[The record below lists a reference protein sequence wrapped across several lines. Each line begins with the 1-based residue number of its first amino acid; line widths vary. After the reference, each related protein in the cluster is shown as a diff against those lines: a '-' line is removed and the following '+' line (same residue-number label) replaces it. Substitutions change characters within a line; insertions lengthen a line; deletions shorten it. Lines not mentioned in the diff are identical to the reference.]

1 MKTKLYFAALALP
14 LAFGACTND
23 DFETVSPNQ
32 GANGEL
38 VEVGPGFAISASK
51 AGGDAATRGMW
62 IEAMNGTKKTLN
74 YAWWPN
80 YVLNE
85 TGTGYDAVRDE
96 IGLCWVGQSVGTNV
110 YTNYRFQHAG
120 WLNEDETTAEIDP
133 CEPHEILNGYE
144 LKNDLSW
151 GGTPADRYKLKDG
164 NKLKDNALELLE
176 GQYKAEGNQY
186 LATIG
191 GQSRNLNSAFFRTP
205 SETLFKGDYIAYL
218 PFTPEMTE
226 AGAVLAHSPKDVT
239 VVLDETAANEAG
251 KNIRYAHLGSDMFM
265 YAYAPGLVG
274 GTQASN
280 FAFKH
285 LSGLIRVKAKADF
298 SHWNNAGDEGLSG
311 ITSITLVDAAGKF
324 VTEVGLDASKIVA
337 EGNSASTGTALYV
350 PGTEKYTNM
359 LTAHIDNNNS
369 KVVQNQTS
377 EISIYIP
384 ALPTTTGQV
393 SIVLYNHDLKL
404 SAVYE
409 LNASSIQVKPGQV
422 TTIDMGMIDI
432 EDFTEKVATTEKALY
447 QMAGTNGTE
456 KDGSIIRLMGDIELG
471 TLTSSDANEGDKNAS
486 TLNTG
491 WNLKKAVTLNGGEVI
506 VPTNFEWTI
515 GSDATINS
523 DIEIENQGCCDGKNG
538 KLKIGTNNNN
548 QKTTLNGTIDNYGDI
563 VFEQNSATVATKNVT
578 TITGKL
584 NNHETLVPET
594 GKTNYANITI
604 NPLTEVNLE
613 GATVVNDA
621 EFTIE
626 AEGENASDNDGLLTL
641 DKNASITNNYYLTN
655 AGNINNGGKI
665 NNEAEGWIIDRISS
679 QFGLNPVV
687 NNGGQYVCEVNGQT
701 RLDRALSAKMEKL
714 TTRVRII
721 GFSNEMRATEN
732 TDMAKNLYDAKDAN
746 FAKGAKYGD
755 ETYANAAFDIS
766 GINRPNVDFEI
777 DKRTYTNGEAIR
789 LYSKSGNSN
798 EGAGQDVKIGK
809 LIITKGSLDVPNFV
823 KWDGKKYV
831 DATFEV
837 KSIIVDGEKAYAS
850 QLQGKNITVNQNVE
864 VLQMKDEKQALTFG
878 GIKVGTSKTYELTN
892 VKVGG
897 NYIVGS
903 NEKKEVA
910 GTAFN
915 NNNTTDIKGSF
926 SLYENGSCDI
936 KVATATGIDNWGA
949 YVSASGLAID
959 LGKWLNGNKIVTGE
973 HPLWDAK

>member
-1 MKTKLYFAALALP
+1 MKTKLYLATLALP
-14 LAFGACTND
+14 FAFGACTND
-23 DFETVSPNQ
+23 DFETASQNQ
-32 GANGEL
+32 SANGEL
-38 VEVGPGFAISASK
+38 VEVGPGFAISANK
-51 AGGDAATRGMW
+51 TGGDATTKGMW
-62 IEAMNGTKKTLN
+62 IEAQNGTQGILN

-80 YVLNE
+80 YVYDEQNSQ
-85 TGTGYDAVRDE
+85 YDAVRDE

-144 LKNDLSW
+144 LKDKLNWD
-151 GGTPADRYKLKDG
+151 GTPADRYKLKDD
-164 NKLKDNALELLE
+164 NKLSSTALELLK

-186 LATIG
+186 LATID

-239 VVLDETAANEAG
+239 VVLDETANG
-251 KNIRYAHLGSDMFM
+251 NKQLKYAHLGSDMFM

-298 SHWNNAGDEGLSG
+298 SRWSNPGDEGLSG

-369 KVVQNQTS
+369 NVVQNQTS

-447 QMAGTNGTE
+447 QMAGSYGTE

-471 TLTSSDANEGDKNAS
+471 TLADADANQGDNNKVS
-486 TLNTG
+486 QG
-491 WNLKKAVTLNGGEVI
+491 WRLAKAVTLNGGKVI

-538 KLKIGTNNNN
+538 KLKIGTNNSD

-563 VFEQNSATVATKNVT
+563 VFEQYNATVATKNVT

-604 NPLTEVNLE
+604 NTLTQVDLE
-613 GATVVNDA
+613 GATVVNNAD
-621 EFTIE
+621 INIL
-626 AEGENASDNDGLLTL
+626 AEGNNASNNDGRLNL
-641 DKNASITNNYYLTN
+641 DKDAQITNHHNLSN
-655 AGNINNGGKI
+655 AGNINNNGGKLL
-665 NNEAEGWIIDRISS
+665 NEADGWIIDRISA
-679 QFGLNPVV
+679 QFGVTQPV

-701 RLDRALSAKMEKL
+701 RLNYALNKSL
-714 TTRVRII
+714 TTRVRFI
-721 GFSNEMRATEN
+721 SLEAQ
-732 TDMAKNLYDAKDAN
+732 ADAVKDADD
-746 FAKGAKYGD
+746 KYGD
-755 ETYANAAFDIS
+755 ESYTRAAFDIS
-766 GINRPNVDFEI
+766 GIQKPNVDFEVA
-777 DKRTYTNGEAIR
+777 KEGWESGEAIR
-789 LYSKSGNSN
+789 LYSKDGSAA
-798 EGAGQDVKIGK
+798 EGAGNDVVIGN
-809 LIITKGSLDVPNFV
+809 LIITSGALDVVNFT
-823 KWDGKKYV
+823 KYDTTKRSYV
-831 DATFEV
+831 DATLKV
-837 KSIIVDGEKAYAS
+837 KNIIVDGEKAYS
-850 QLQGKNITVNQNVE
+850 SNLMVKNIEVSENVE
-864 VLQMKDEKQALTFG
+864 VLNMYDDAQKLTIG
-878 GIKVGTSKTYELTN
+878 GIKDADAAKGSFELTN
-892 VKVGG
+892 MKVSG
-897 NYIVGS
+897 NFVVGS
-903 NEKKEVA
+903 TNKEEVA
-910 GTAFN
+910 AVAFN
-915 NNNTTDIKGSF
+915 NNNTTDIMGSF
-926 SLYENGSCDI
+926 SLYENAKCDI
-936 KVATATGIDNWGA
+936 KVATSTGIDNWA
-949 YVSASGLAID
+949 AEVWASSIAVD
-959 LGKWLNGNKIVTGE
+959 TEENWVNGTKVKVGE
-973 HPLWDAK
+973 HPLFQ

>member
-1 MKTKLYFAALALP
+1 MKNKFLLATLALP

-23 DFETVSPNQ
+23 DFETASQNQ
-32 GANGEL
+32 SANGEL
-38 VEVGPGFAISASK
+38 VEVGPGFAISANK
-51 AGGDAATRGMW
+51 TGGDATTKGMW
-62 IEAMNGTKKTLN
+62 IEAQNGTQKILN

-80 YVLNE
+80 YVYDEQNRQ
-85 TGTGYDAVRDE
+85 YDAVRDE

-144 LKNDLSW
+144 LKDDLSW
-151 GGTPADRYKLKDG
+151 DSDRYNLTDD
-164 NKLKDNALELLE
+164 NKLTNALDLLDA
-176 GQYKAEGNQY
+176 QNKYKAEGNQY
-186 LATIG
+186 LATID

-226 AGAVLAHSPKDVT
+226 AGAVLAHSPKNVT
-239 VVLDETAANEAG
+239 VVLDETASGN
-251 KNIRYAHLGSDMFM
+251 KQLKYAHLGSDMFM

-298 SHWNNAGDEGLSG
+298 TRWNSPGDEGLSG

-409 LNASSIQVKPGQV
+409 LDASSIQVKPGQV

-447 QMAGTNGTE
+447 QMIGIKGDANNG
-456 KDGSIIRLMGDIELG
+456 DIIRLMGDIELG
-471 TLTSSDANEGDKNAS
+471 TLKGVKKNDGDNSGAS
-486 TLNTG
+486 LDKS
-491 WNLKKAVTLNGGEVI
+491 WIVDKAVTLNGGKVV
-506 VPTNFEWTI
+506 VPADFTWYVDN
-515 GSDATINS
+515 SATINS
-523 DIEIENQGCCDGKNG
+523 DIEIENKGCCKTDNG
-538 KLKIGTNNNN
+538 KLQIGKERNSL
-548 QKTTLNGTIDNYGDI
+548 KVALNGTVDNYGDI
-563 VFEQNSATVATKNVT
+563 DFVVPATTTIATKNVT

-604 NPLTEVNLE
+604 NILTQVDLE
-613 GATVVNDA
+613 GATVVNNAD
-621 EFTIE
+621 INIL
-626 AEGENASDNDGLLTL
+626 AEGNNTSNNDGRLNL
-641 DKNASITNNYYLTN
+641 DKDAQITNHHNLSN
-655 AGNINNGGKI
+655 AGNINNNGGKLL
-665 NNEAEGWIIDRISS
+665 NEADGWIIDRISA
-679 QFGLNPVV
+679 QFGVTQPV

-701 RLDRALSAKMEKL
+701 RLNYALNKPL
-714 TTRVRII
+714 TTRVRFI
-721 GFSNEMRATEN
+721 SLEAQANVTE
-732 TDMAKNLYDAKDAN
+732 
-746 FAKGAKYGD
+746 KYGD
-755 ETYANAAFDIS
+755 ESYTRDAFDIS
-766 GINRPNVDFEI
+766 GIQKPNVDFEVA
-777 DKRTYTNGEAIR
+777 KEGFESGEAIR
-789 LYSKSGNSN
+789 LYSQDGSLT
-798 EGAGQDVKIGK
+798 EGAGNDVVIGN
-809 LIITKGSLDVPNFV
+809 LIITSGALDVVNF
-823 KWDGKKYV
+823 KKYDTTKRDYV
-831 DATFEV
+831 DATLKV
-837 KSIIVDGEKAYAS
+837 KNIIVDGEKAYS
-850 QLQGKNITVNQNVE
+850 SNLMVKNIEVSENVE
-864 VLQMKDEKQALTFG
+864 VLNMYDNAQQLTIG
-878 GIKVGTSKTYELTN
+878 GIVPENAAKGSFELTN
-892 VKVGG
+892 MKVSG
-897 NYIVGS
+897 NFVVGS
-903 NEKKEVA
+903 TDKEKVA
-910 GTAFN
+910 AVAFN
-915 NNNTTDIKGSF
+915 NNNTTDIMGSF
-926 SLYENGSCDI
+926 SLYENAKCDI
-936 KVATATGIDNWGA
+936 KVATSTGIDNWA
-949 YVSASGLAID
+949 AEVWASSIAVD
-959 LGKWLNGNKIVTGE
+959 TENNWVNGTKVKVGE
-973 HPLWDAK
+973 HPLFQ

>member
-1 MKTKLYFAALALP
+1 MKNKLLLATLALP

-23 DFETVSPNQ
+23 DFETASQPQ

-51 AGGDAATRGMW
+51 GGNEAATRGQW
-62 IEAMNGTKKTLN
+62 IEAQNGTDKFLN

-80 YVLNE
+80 YVYNE
-85 TGTGYDAVRDE
+85 TKKDYDAVRDE

-110 YTNYRFQHAG
+110 YTNYSFQHAG

-144 LKNDLSW
+144 LKDDLSW
-151 GGTPADRYKLKDG
+151 DSDRYNLTDG
-164 NKLKDNALELLE
+164 NKLTNALDLLDA
-176 GQYKAEGNQY
+176 QNKYKAEGNQY
-186 LATIG
+186 LATID

-226 AGAVLAHSPKDVT
+226 AGAVLAHSPKNVT
-239 VVLDETAANEAG
+239 VVLDEIASGN
-251 KNIRYAHLGSDMFM
+251 KQLKYAHLGSDMFM

-280 FAFKH
+280 FSFKH

-298 SHWNNAGDEGLSG
+298 SRWNSPGNEGLSG

-369 KVVQNQTS
+369 NVVQNQTS

-409 LNASSIQVKPGQV
+409 LNTSSIQVKPGQV

-447 QMAGTNGTE
+447 QMIGIKGDADNG
-456 KDGSIIRLMGDIELG
+456 DIIRLMGDIELG
-471 TLTSSDANEGDKNAS
+471 TLKGVKKNNGDNSGAS
-486 TLNTG
+486 LEKS
-491 WNLKKAVTLNGGEVI
+491 WIVDKAVTLNGGKVV
-506 VPTNFEWTI
+506 VPADFTWYVDN
-515 GSDATINS
+515 SATINS
-523 DIEIENQGCCDGKNG
+523 DIEIENKGCCKTDNG
-538 KLKIGTNNNN
+538 KLQIGKERNSL
-548 QKTTLNGTIDNYGDI
+548 KVALNGTVDNYGDI
-563 VFEQNSATVATKNVT
+563 DFVVPANTTIATKNVT

-604 NPLTEVNLE
+604 NTLTQVDLE
-613 GATVVNDA
+613 GATVVNNAD
-621 EFTIE
+621 INIL
-626 AEGENASDNDGLLTL
+626 AEGKNKSNNDGRLNL
-641 DKNASITNNYYLTN
+641 DKDAQITNHHNLSN
-655 AGNINNGGKI
+655 AGNINNNGGKLL
-665 NNEAEGWIIDRISS
+665 NEADGWIIDRISA
-679 QFGLNPVV
+679 QFGVTQPV

-701 RLDRALSAKMEKL
+701 RLNYALNKSL
-714 TTRVRII
+714 TTRVRFISLEAQAEVT
-721 GFSNEMRATEN
+721 GEDGE
-732 TDMAKNLYDAKDAN
+732 
-746 FAKGAKYGD
+746 YGD
-755 ETYANAAFDIS
+755 KSYTRAAFDIS
-766 GINRPNVDFEI
+766 GIQKPNVDFEVA
-777 DKRTYTNGEAIR
+777 KEGFESGEAIR
-789 LYSKSGNSN
+789 LYSQDGSLT
-798 EGAGQDVKIGK
+798 EGAGNDVVIGN
-809 LIITKGSLDVPNFV
+809 LIITSGALDVVNFT
-823 KWDGKKYV
+823 KWDTTKRIYV
-831 DATFEV
+831 DATLKV
-837 KSIIVDGEKAYAS
+837 KNIIVDGEKAYS
-850 QLQGKNITVNQNVE
+850 SNLMVKNIEVSENVE
-864 VLQMKDEKQALTFG
+864 VLNMYDNAQQLTIG
-878 GIKVGTSKTYELTN
+878 GIKDANAAKGSFELTN
-892 VKVGG
+892 MKVSG
-897 NYIVGS
+897 NFVVGS
-903 NEKKEVA
+903 TDKEKVA
-910 GTAFN
+910 AVAFN
-915 NNNTTDIKGSF
+915 NNNTTDIMGSF
-926 SLYENGSCDI
+926 SLYENAKCDI
-936 KVATATGIDNWGA
+936 KVATSTGIDNWA
-949 YVSASGLAID
+949 AEVWASSIAVD
-959 LGKWLNGNKIVTGE
+959 TENNWVNGTKVKVGE
-973 HPLWDAK
+973 HPLFQ

>member
-51 AGGDAATRGMW
+51 AGGDADTKGMW
-62 IEAMNGTKKTLN
+62 IEAQNGTRKILN

-85 TGTGYDAVRDE
+85 AGTGYDAVRDE

-120 WLNEDETTAEIDP
+120 WLNEDEATAEIDP
-133 CEPHEILNGYE
+133 CEPHGILNGYE
-144 LKNDLSW
+144 LENDLSW
-151 GGTPADRYKLKDG
+151 DGSPANRYQLKDG
-164 NKLKDNALELLE
+164 NKLTSTALNLLN

-239 VVLDETAANEAG
+239 VVLDETADGN
-251 KNIRYAHLGSDMFM
+251 KQLKYAHLGSDMFM

-280 FAFKH
+280 FSFKH
-285 LSGLIRVKAKADF
+285 LSGLIRIKAKADF
-298 SHWNNAGDEGLSG
+298 SKWNKAGDEGLSG

-369 KVVQNQTS
+369 KVVQDQTS

-384 ALPTTTGQV
+384 ALPTTTGQL

-432 EDFTEKVATTEKALY
+432 ENFTEKVATTEKALY
-447 QMAGTNGTE
+447 QMIGIGGDADNG
-456 KDGSIIRLMGDIELG
+456 DIIRLMGDIELG
-471 TLTSSDANEGDKNAS
+471 TLKGVEKNDDDNSGATLDKS
-486 TLNTG
+486 
-491 WNLKKAVTLNGGEVI
+491 WIVDKAVTLNGGKVV
-506 VPTNFEWTI
+506 VPANFTWYVDN
-515 GSDATINS
+515 SATINS
-523 DIEIENQGCCDGKNG
+523 DIEIENKGCCKDNNG
-538 KLKIGTNNNN
+538 KLQIGKERNSLEVA
-548 QKTTLNGTIDNYGDI
+548 LNGTVDNYGDI
-563 VFEQNSATVATKNVT
+563 EFVVPATTTVATKNVT

-604 NPLTEVNLE
+604 NTLTQVDLE
-613 GATVVNDA
+613 GATVVN
-621 EFTIE
+621 
-626 AEGENASDNDGLLTL
+626 NADINILAKGDNADNNDGRLNL
-641 DKNASITNNYYLTN
+641 DKDAQITNHHNLSN
-655 AGNINNGGKI
+655 AGNINNNGGKLL
-665 NNEAEGWIIDRISS
+665 NEADGWIIDRISA
-679 QFGLNPVV
+679 QFGVTQPV

-701 RLDRALSAKMEKL
+701 RLNYALNKSL
-714 TTRVRII
+714 TTRVRFI
-721 GFSNEMRATEN
+721 SLEAQADVTPDEE
-732 TDMAKNLYDAKDAN
+732 
-746 FAKGAKYGD
+746 YGD
-755 ETYANAAFDIS
+755 KSYSRAAFDIS
-766 GINRPNVDFEI
+766 GIQKPNVDFEVA
-777 DKRTYTNGEAIR
+777 KEGWESGEAIR
-789 LYSKSGNSN
+789 LYSEDGSAT
-798 EGAGQDVKIGK
+798 EGAGNDVVIGN
-809 LIITKGSLDVPNFV
+809 LIITSGALDVVNFL
-823 KWDGKKYV
+823 KYDTTKKVYV
-831 DATFEV
+831 DATLKV
-837 KSIIVDGEKAYAS
+837 KNIIVDGEKAYS
-850 QLQGKNITVNQNVE
+850 SKLMVKNIEVSENVE
-864 VLQMKDEKQALTFG
+864 VLNMYDNAQQLTIG
-878 GIKVGTSKTYELTN
+878 GIEDANAEKGSFELTN
-892 VKVGG
+892 MKVSG
-897 NYIVGS
+897 NFVVGS
-903 NEKKEVA
+903 TNKEEVA
-910 GTAFN
+910 AVAFN
-915 NNNTTDIKGSF
+915 NNNTTDIMGSF
-926 SLYENGSCDI
+926 SLYENAKCDI
-936 KVATATGIDNWGA
+936 KVATSIGIDNWA
-949 YVSASGLAID
+949 AEVWASSIAVD
-959 LGKWLNGNKIVTGE
+959 TENNWVNGTKVKVGE
-973 HPLWDAK
+973 HPLFQ

>member
-1 MKTKLYFAALALP
+1 MKTKLYLATLALP

-23 DFETVSPNQ
+23 DFETASQNQ
-32 GANGEL
+32 SANGEL
-38 VEVGPGFAISASK
+38 VEVGPGFAISANK
-51 AGGDAATRGMW
+51 TGGDATTKGMW
-62 IEAMNGTKKTLN
+62 IEAQNGTQEILN

-80 YVLNE
+80 YVYDEQNNQ
-85 TGTGYDAVRDE
+85 YDAVRDE

-144 LKNDLSW
+144 LKDELDW
-151 GGTPADRYKLKDG
+151 DGTPADRYKLKDG
-164 NKLKDNALELLE
+164 NTLISTALELLK

-239 VVLDETAANEAG
+239 VVLDETANG
-251 KNIRYAHLGSDMFM
+251 NKQLKYAHLGSDMFM

-298 SHWNNAGDEGLSG
+298 SRWNNPGDEGLSG

-324 VTEVGLDASKIVA
+324 VTEVGLNASKIVA

-369 KVVQNQTS
+369 NVVQNQTS

-471 TLTSSDANEGDKNAS
+471 TLADADANQGDNNKVSQSWRLA
-486 TLNTG
+486 
-491 WNLKKAVTLNGGEVI
+491 KAVTLNGGKVI

-515 GSDATINS
+515 GSNATINS

-538 KLKIGTNNNN
+538 KLKIGTNNSN

-563 VFEQNSATVATKNVT
+563 VFEQYNATVATKNVT

-604 NPLTEVNLE
+604 NTLTQVDLE
-613 GATVVNDA
+613 GATVVNNAD
-621 EFTIE
+621 INIL
-626 AEGENASDNDGLLTL
+626 AEGNNASNNDGRLNL
-641 DKNASITNNYYLTN
+641 DKNAQITNHHNLSN
-655 AGNINNGGKI
+655 AGNINNNGGKLL
-665 NNEAEGWIIDRISS
+665 NEADGWIIDRISA
-679 QFGLNPVV
+679 QFGVTQPV

-701 RLDRALSAKMEKL
+701 RLNYALNKSL
-714 TTRVRII
+714 TTRVRFI
-721 GFSNEMRATEN
+721 SLEAQ
-732 TDMAKNLYDAKDAN
+732 AN
-746 FAKGAKYGD
+746 VTNDKYGD
-755 ETYANAAFDIS
+755 KSYTRAAFDIS
-766 GINRPNVDFEI
+766 GIQKPNVDFEVA
-777 DKRTYTNGEAIR
+777 KEGYESGEEIR
-789 LYSKSGNSN
+789 LYSKDGSAT
-798 EGAGQDVKIGK
+798 EGAGNDVVIGN
-809 LIITKGSLDVPNFV
+809 LIITSGALDVVNFT
-823 KWDGKKYV
+823 KYDTTKRDYV
-831 DATFEV
+831 DATLKV
-837 KSIIVDGEKAYAS
+837 KNIIVDGEKAYS
-850 QLQGKNITVNQNVE
+850 SNLMVKNIEVSENVE
-864 VLQMKDEKQALTFG
+864 VLNMYDNAQQLTIG
-878 GIKVGTSKTYELTN
+878 GIEDANAAKGSFELTN
-892 VKVGG
+892 MKVSG
-897 NYIVGS
+897 NFVVGS
-903 NEKKEVA
+903 TNKEEVA
-910 GTAFN
+910 AVAFN
-915 NNNTTDIKGSF
+915 NNNTTDIMGSF
-926 SLYENGSCDI
+926 SLYENAKCDI
-936 KVATATGIDNWGA
+936 KVATSTGIDNWA
-949 YVSASGLAID
+949 AEVWASSIAVD
-959 LGKWLNGNKIVTGE
+959 TENNWVNGTKVKVGE
-973 HPLWDAK
+973 HPLFQ

>member
-1 MKTKLYFAALALP
+1 MKTKLYLATLALP

-23 DFETVSPNQ
+23 DFETASQNQ
-32 GANGEL
+32 SANGEL
-38 VEVGPGFAISASK
+38 VEVGPGFAISANK
-51 AGGDAATRGMW
+51 AGGDATTKGMW
-62 IEAMNGTKKTLN
+62 IEAQNGTQKILN

-80 YVLNE
+80 YVYNIQNSK
-85 TGTGYDAVRDE
+85 YDAVRDE

-144 LKNDLSW
+144 LKNNLSW
-151 GGTPADRYKLKDG
+151 DGTPADRYKLKDG
-164 NKLKDNALELLE
+164 NMLTVNALELLK

-239 VVLDETAANEAG
+239 VVLDETAKNEAN

-298 SHWNNAGDEGLSG
+298 SRWNNPGDEGLSG

-377 EISIYIP
+377 EISICIP
-384 ALPTTTGQV
+384 ALPTTTGKL

-409 LNASSIQVKPGQV
+409 VEESSIQVIPGKV
-422 TTIDMGMIDI
+422 TTINMGMIDI

-456 KDGSIIRLMGDIELG
+456 KNGSIIRLMGDIELG
-471 TLTSSDANEGDKNAS
+471 TLTSSDANQGDKNAS

-491 WNLKKAVTLNGGEVI
+491 WNLKKAVTLNGGKVI

-604 NPLTEVNLE
+604 NKLTQVDLE
-613 GATVVNDA
+613 GATVVNNAD
-621 EFTIE
+621 INIL
-626 AEGENASDNDGLLTL
+626 AEGENKSNNDGRLNL
-641 DKNASITNNYYLTN
+641 DKDAQITNHHNLSN
-655 AGNINNGGKI
+655 AGNINNNGGKLL
-665 NNEAEGWIIDRISS
+665 NEADGWIIDRISA
-679 QFGLNPVV
+679 QFGVTQPV

-701 RLDRALSAKMEKL
+701 RLKYALDKSL
-714 TTRVRII
+714 TTRVRFI
-721 GFSNEMRATEN
+721 SLEAQAEKTPEEE
-732 TDMAKNLYDAKDAN
+732 
-746 FAKGAKYGD
+746 YGD
-755 ETYANAAFDIS
+755 KSYSRAAFDIS
-766 GINRPNVDFEI
+766 GIQKPNVDFEVA
-777 DKRTYTNGEAIR
+777 KEGWESGEAIR
-789 LYSKSGNSN
+789 LYSKDGSEK
-798 EGAGQDVKIGK
+798 EGAGNDVVIGN
-809 LIITKGSLDVPNFV
+809 LIITSGALDVVNFT
-823 KWDGKKYV
+823 KWDTTKKNYV
-831 DATFEV
+831 DATLKV
-837 KSIIVDGEKAYAS
+837 KNIIVDGKKAYS
-850 QLQGKNITVNQNVE
+850 SNLMVKNIEVFENVE
-864 VLQMKDEKQALTFG
+864 VLNMYDNAQQLTIG
-878 GIKVGTSKTYELTN
+878 GIKDADAAKGSFELTN
-892 VKVGG
+892 MKVSG
-897 NYIVGS
+897 NFVVGS
-903 NEKKEVA
+903 TNKEEVA
-910 GTAFN
+910 AVAFN
-915 NNNTTDIKGSF
+915 NNNTTDIMGSF
-926 SLYENGSCDI
+926 SLYENAKCDI
-936 KVATATGIDNWGA
+936 KVATSIGIDNWA
-949 YVSASGLAID
+949 AEVWASSIAVD
-959 LGKWLNGNKIVTGE
+959 TENNWVNGTKVKVGE
-973 HPLWDAK
+973 HPLFQ

>member
-1 MKTKLYFAALALP
+1 MKNKFLLATLALP

-23 DFETVSPNQ
+23 DFETASQNQ
-32 GANGEL
+32 SANGEL
-38 VEVGPGFAISASK
+38 VEVGPGFAISANK
-51 AGGDAATRGMW
+51 TGGDATTKGMW
-62 IEAMNGTKKTLN
+62 IEAQNGTQKILN

-80 YVLNE
+80 YVYDEQNRQ
-85 TGTGYDAVRDE
+85 YDAVRDE

-144 LKNDLSW
+144 LKDDLSW
-151 GGTPADRYKLKDG
+151 DSDRYNLTDD
-164 NKLKDNALELLE
+164 NKLTNALDLLDA
-176 GQYKAEGNQY
+176 QNKYKAEGNQY
-186 LATIG
+186 LATID

-239 VVLDETAANEAG
+239 VVLDETANG
-251 KNIRYAHLGSDMFM
+251 NKQLKYAHLGSDMFM

-280 FAFKH
+280 FSFKH

-298 SHWNNAGDEGLSG
+298 SRWNSPGDEGLSG

-369 KVVQNQTS
+369 NVVQNQTS

-409 LNASSIQVKPGQV
+409 LDASSIQVKPGQV

-447 QMAGTNGTE
+447 QMIGIKGDANNG
-456 KDGSIIRLMGDIELG
+456 DIIRLMGDIELG
-471 TLTSSDANEGDKNAS
+471 TLKGVKKNDGDNSGAS
-486 TLNTG
+486 LDKS
-491 WNLKKAVTLNGGEVI
+491 WIVDKAVTLNGGKVV
-506 VPTNFEWTI
+506 VPADFTWYVDN
-515 GSDATINS
+515 SATINS
-523 DIEIENQGCCDGKNG
+523 DIEIENKGCCKTDNG
-538 KLKIGTNNNN
+538 KLQIGKERNSL
-548 QKTTLNGTIDNYGDI
+548 KVALNGTVDNYGDI
-563 VFEQNSATVATKNVT
+563 DFVVPATTTIATKNVT

-604 NPLTEVNLE
+604 NTLTQVDLE
-613 GATVVNDA
+613 GATVVNNAD
-621 EFTIE
+621 INIL
-626 AEGENASDNDGLLTL
+626 AEGNNASNNDGRLNL
-641 DKNASITNNYYLTN
+641 DKDAQITNHHNLSN
-655 AGNINNGGKI
+655 AGNINNNGGKLL
-665 NNEAEGWIIDRISS
+665 NEADGWIIDRISA
-679 QFGLNPVV
+679 QFGVTQPV

-701 RLDRALSAKMEKL
+701 RLNYALNKSL
-714 TTRVRII
+714 TTRVRFI
-721 GFSNEMRATEN
+721 SLEAQ
-732 TDMAKNLYDAKDAN
+732 AN
-746 FAKGAKYGD
+746 VTNDEYGD
-755 ETYANAAFDIS
+755 ESYTRAAFDIS
-766 GINRPNVDFEI
+766 GIQKPNVDFEVA
-777 DKRTYTNGEAIR
+777 KEGYESGEAIR
-789 LYSKSGNSN
+789 LYSKDGSAT
-798 EGAGQDVKIGK
+798 EGAGNDVVIGN
-809 LIITKGSLDVPNFV
+809 LIITSGALDVVNFM
-823 KWDGKKYV
+823 KWDTTKRIYV
-831 DATFEV
+831 DATLKV
-837 KSIIVDGEKAYAS
+837 KNIIVDGEKAYS
-850 QLQGKNITVNQNVE
+850 SNLMVKNIEVSENVE
-864 VLQMKDEKQALTFG
+864 VLNMYNNAQLTIG
-878 GIKVGTSKTYELTN
+878 GIKDANAAKGSFELTN
-892 VKVGG
+892 MKVSG
-897 NYIVGS
+897 NFVVGS
-903 NEKKEVA
+903 TDKEEVA
-910 GTAFN
+910 AVAFN
-915 NNNTTDIKGSF
+915 NNNTTDIMGSF
-926 SLYENGSCDI
+926 SLYENAKCDI
-936 KVATATGIDNWGA
+936 KVATSTGIDNWA
-949 YVSASGLAID
+949 AEVWASSIAVD
-959 LGKWLNGNKIVTGE
+959 TENNWVNGTKVKVGE
-973 HPLWDAK
+973 HPLFQ

>member
-1 MKTKLYFAALALP
+1 MKTKLYLATLALP

-23 DFETVSPNQ
+23 DFETASQNQ
-32 GANGEL
+32 SANGEL
-38 VEVGPGFAISASK
+38 VEVGPGFAISANK
-51 AGGDAATRGMW
+51 TGGDATTKGMW
-62 IEAMNGTKKTLN
+62 IEAQNGTQPILN

-80 YVLNE
+80 YVHDEQNSQ
-85 TGTGYDAVRDE
+85 YDAVRDE

-144 LKNDLSW
+144 LKDELDW
-151 GGTPADRYKLKDG
+151 DGTPADRYKLKDG
-164 NKLKDNALELLE
+164 NKLISTALELLK

-239 VVLDETAANEAG
+239 VVLDETAGGN
-251 KNIRYAHLGSDMFM
+251 KQLKYAHLGSDMFM

-298 SHWNNAGDEGLSG
+298 SRWSSAGDEGLSG

-369 KVVQNQTS
+369 NVVQDQTS

-409 LNASSIQVKPGQV
+409 VDESSIQVKPGQV

-471 TLTSSDANEGDKNAS
+471 TLADADANQGDNNKVSQSWRLA
-486 TLNTG
+486 
-491 WNLKKAVTLNGGEVI
+491 KAVTLNGGKVI

-538 KLKIGTNNNN
+538 KLKIGTNNSN

-563 VFEQNSATVATKNVT
+563 VFEQYSATVATKNVT

-604 NPLTEVNLE
+604 NTLTQVDLE
-613 GATVVNDA
+613 GATVVNNAD
-621 EFTIE
+621 INIL
-626 AEGENASDNDGLLTL
+626 AEGNNASNNDGRLNL
-641 DKNASITNNYYLTN
+641 DKDAQITNHHNLSN
-655 AGNINNGGKI
+655 AGNINNNGGKLL
-665 NNEAEGWIIDRISS
+665 NEADGWIIDRISA
-679 QFGLNPVV
+679 QFGVTQPV

-701 RLDRALSAKMEKL
+701 RLNYALNKSL
-714 TTRVRII
+714 TTRVRFI
-721 GFSNEMRATEN
+721 SLKAQANAT
-732 TDMAKNLYDAKDAN
+732 KDVDD
-746 FAKGAKYGD
+746 KYGD
-755 ETYANAAFDIS
+755 ESYTKAAFDIS
-766 GINRPNVDFEI
+766 GIQKPNVDFEVA
-777 DKRTYTNGEAIR
+777 KEGWESGEAIR
-789 LYSKSGNSN
+789 LYSQDGSAK
-798 EGAGQDVKIGK
+798 EGAGNDVVIGN
-809 LIITKGSLDVPNFV
+809 LIITSGALDVVNFM
-823 KWDGKKYV
+823 KWDTTKRDYV
-831 DATFEV
+831 DATLKV
-837 KSIIVDGEKAYAS
+837 KNIIVDGEKAYS
-850 QLQGKNITVNQNVE
+850 SNLMVKNIEVSENVE
-864 VLQMKDEKQALTFG
+864 VLNMYDNAQQLTIG
-878 GIKVGTSKTYELTN
+878 GIVPASATKGSFELTN
-892 VKVGG
+892 MKVSG
-897 NYIVGS
+897 NFVVGS
-903 NEKKEVA
+903 TDKEEVA
-910 GTAFN
+910 AVAFK
-915 NNNTTDIKGSF
+915 NNNTTDIMGSF
-926 SLYENGSCDI
+926 SLYENAKCDI
-936 KVATATGIDNWGA
+936 KVATSTGIDNWA
-949 YVSASGLAID
+949 AEVWASSIAVD
-959 LGKWLNGNKIVTGE
+959 TENNWVNGTKVKVGE
-973 HPLWDAK
+973 HPLFQ

>member
-1 MKTKLYFAALALP
+1 MKNKLLLATLALP

-23 DFETVSPNQ
+23 DFETASQPQ

-51 AGGDAATRGMW
+51 GGNEAATRGQW
-62 IEAMNGTKKTLN
+62 IEAQNGTRKFLN

-80 YVLNE
+80 YVYNE
-85 TGTGYDAVRDE
+85 GTSSYDAVRDE

-133 CEPHEILNGYE
+133 CDNSIVNGYE

-151 GGTPADRYKLKDG
+151 YNDNRYKLKDED
-164 NKLKDNALELLE
+164 KLSNALDLLK

-186 LATIG
+186 LAAINN
-191 GQSRNLNSAFFRTP
+191 QNRNLNSAFFRTP

-239 VVLDETAANEAG
+239 VVLDETAETANG
-251 KNIRYAHLGSDMFM
+251 NKQLKYAHLGSDMFM

-298 SHWNNAGDEGLSG
+298 SRWNNPGDEGLSG

-369 KVVQNQTS
+369 NVVQDQTS

-409 LNASSIQVKPGQV
+409 LDASSIQVKPGQV

-447 QMAGTNGTE
+447 QMIGIKGDANNG
-456 KDGSIIRLMGDIELG
+456 DIIRLMGDIELG
-471 TLTSSDANEGDKNAS
+471 TLKGVKKNDGDNSGAS
-486 TLNTG
+486 LDKS
-491 WNLKKAVTLNGGEVI
+491 WIVDKAVTLNGGKVV
-506 VPTNFEWTI
+506 VPADFTWYVDN
-515 GSDATINS
+515 SATINS
-523 DIEIENQGCCDGKNG
+523 DIEIENKGCCKTDNG
-538 KLKIGTNNNN
+538 KLQIGKERNSL
-548 QKTTLNGTIDNYGDI
+548 KVALNGTVDNYGDI
-563 VFEQNSATVATKNVT
+563 DFVVPATTTIATKNVT

-604 NPLTEVNLE
+604 NTLTQVDLE
-613 GATVVNDA
+613 GATVVNNAD
-621 EFTIE
+621 INIL
-626 AEGENASDNDGLLTL
+626 AEGNNASNNDGRLNL
-641 DKNASITNNYYLTN
+641 DKDAQITNHHNLSN
-655 AGNINNGGKI
+655 AGNINNNGGKLL
-665 NNEAEGWIIDRISS
+665 NEADGWIIDRISA
-679 QFGLNPVV
+679 QFGVTQPV

-701 RLDRALSAKMEKL
+701 RLNYALNKSL
-714 TTRVRII
+714 TTRVRFI
-721 GFSNEMRATEN
+721 SLEAQANVTNEE
-732 TDMAKNLYDAKDAN
+732 
-746 FAKGAKYGD
+746 YGD
-755 ETYANAAFDIS
+755 ESYTRAAFDIS
-766 GINRPNVDFEI
+766 GIQKPNVDFEVA
-777 DKRTYTNGEAIR
+777 KEGYESGEAIR
-789 LYSKSGNSN
+789 LYSKDGSAT
-798 EGAGQDVKIGK
+798 EGAGNDVVIGN
-809 LIITKGSLDVPNFV
+809 LIITSGALDVVNFM
-823 KWDGKKYV
+823 KWDTTKRIYV
-831 DATFEV
+831 DATLKV
-837 KSIIVDGEKAYAS
+837 KNIIVDGEKAYS
-850 QLQGKNITVNQNVE
+850 SNLMVKNIEVSENVE
-864 VLQMKDEKQALTFG
+864 VLNMYNNAQQLTIG
-878 GIKVGTSKTYELTN
+878 GIKDANAAKGSFELTN
-892 VKVGG
+892 MKVSG
-897 NYIVGS
+897 NFVVGS
-903 NEKKEVA
+903 TDKEEVA
-910 GTAFN
+910 AVAFN
-915 NNNTTDIKGSF
+915 NNNTTDIMGSF
-926 SLYENGSCDI
+926 SLYENAKCDI
-936 KVATATGIDNWGA
+936 KVATSTGIDNWA
-949 YVSASGLAID
+949 AEVWASSIAVD
-959 LGKWLNGNKIVTGE
+959 TENNWVNGTKVKVGE
-973 HPLWDAK
+973 HPLFQ

>member
-1 MKTKLYFAALALP
+1 MKNKFLLATLALP

-23 DFETVSPNQ
+23 DFETASQNQ
-32 GANGEL
+32 SANGEL
-38 VEVGPGFAISASK
+38 VEVGPGFAISANK
-51 AGGDAATRGMW
+51 TGGDATTKGMW
-62 IEAMNGTKKTLN
+62 IEAQNGTQKILN

-80 YVLNE
+80 YVYDEQNRQ
-85 TGTGYDAVRDE
+85 YDAVRDE

-144 LKNDLSW
+144 LKDDLSW
-151 GGTPADRYKLKDG
+151 DSDRYNLTDD
-164 NKLKDNALELLE
+164 NKLTNALNLLDA
-176 GQYKAEGNQY
+176 QNKYKAEGNQY
-186 LATIG
+186 LATID

-226 AGAVLAHSPKDVT
+226 AGAVLAHSPKNVT
-239 VVLDETAANEAG
+239 VVLDETANG
-251 KNIRYAHLGSDMFM
+251 NKQLKYAHLGSDMFM

-280 FAFKH
+280 FSFKH

-298 SHWNNAGDEGLSG
+298 SRWNSPGDEGLSG

-369 KVVQNQTS
+369 NVVQNQTS

-447 QMAGTNGTE
+447 QMIGIKGDANNG
-456 KDGSIIRLMGDIELG
+456 DIIRLMGDIELG
-471 TLTSSDANEGDKNAS
+471 TLKGVKKNDGDNSGAS
-486 TLNTG
+486 LDKS
-491 WNLKKAVTLNGGEVI
+491 WIVDKAVTLNGGKVV
-506 VPTNFEWTI
+506 VPADFTWYVDN
-515 GSDATINS
+515 SATINS
-523 DIEIENQGCCDGKNG
+523 DIEIENKGCCKTDNG
-538 KLKIGTNNNN
+538 KLQIGKERNSL
-548 QKTTLNGTIDNYGDI
+548 KVALNGTVDNYGDI
-563 VFEQNSATVATKNVT
+563 DFVVPATTTIATKNVT

-594 GKTNYANITI
+594 GKTNYATITI
-604 NPLTEVNLE
+604 NPLTQVDLK

-621 EFTIE
+621 EFTIN
-626 AEGENASDNDGLLTL
+626 AKGNNASDNDGLLNL
-641 DKNASITNNYYLTN
+641 DSNASITNNYYLTN
-655 AGNINNGGKI
+655 AGNINNNGGKLV
-665 NNEAEGWIIDRISS
+665 NEKDGWIIDRISAA
-679 QFGLNPVV
+679 FGVTQPV

-701 RLDRALSAKMEKL
+701 RLNDALAKSL
-714 TTRVRII
+714 TTRVRFI
-721 GFSNEMRATEN
+721 SNDAQNNAVTG
-732 TDMAKNLYDAKDAN
+732 DMAKALYTNVDASN
-746 FAKGAKYGD
+746 YGGYGN
-755 ETYANAAFDIS
+755 TVGYNKAAYDIS
-766 GINRPNVDFEI
+766 GLQAPNIDFEI
-777 DKRTYTNGEAIR
+777 AAKTTNGYATDVIR
-789 LYSKSGNSN
+789 LYSKDGSAS
-798 EGAGQDVKIGK
+798 EGAGSDVKIGK
-809 LIITKGSLDVPNFV
+809 LILTSGWLDVPNFT
-823 KWDGKKYV
+823 KFNGKVYE
-831 DATFEV
+831 DATFEME
-837 KSIIVDGEKAYAS
+837 SIEVNGEEVQESK
-850 QLQGKNITVNQNVE
+850 LQGKIITVNGDIK
-864 VLQMKDEKQALTFG
+864 VLKMKGESDDILTIG
-878 GIKVGTSKTYELTN
+878 GIVQSGTNGSYELTKL
-892 VKVGG
+892 KVGG
-897 NYIVGS
+897 NFVVGS
-903 NEKKEVA
+903 TEKEDKAAV
-910 GTAFN
+910 AFN
-915 NNNTTDIKGSF
+915 NNNTTDVKGSF
-926 SLYENGSCDI
+926 SLYKNGTCDI
-936 KVATATGIDNWGA
+936 KVATSTGIDNQVAKVW
-949 YVSASGLAID
+949 ASSLPID
-959 LGKWLNGNKIVTGE
+959 EGKWANSSKVSIGE
-973 HPLWDAK
+973 HPLW

>member
-1 MKTKLYFAALALP
+1 MKNKLLLATLALP

-23 DFETVSPNQ
+23 DFETVSQPQ

-51 AGGDAATRGMW
+51 GGNEAATRGQW
-62 IEAMNGTKKTLN
+62 IEAANGLN

-80 YVLNE
+80 YVYNDKK
-85 TGTGYDAVRDE
+85 TPAGYDAVRDE

-144 LKNDLSW
+144 LKDDLSW
-151 GGTPADRYKLKDG
+151 DSDRYNLTDG
-164 NKLKDNALELLE
+164 NKLTNALDLLDA
-176 GQYKAEGNQY
+176 QNKYKAEGNQY
-186 LATIG
+186 LATID

-226 AGAVLAHSPKDVT
+226 AGAVLAHSPKNVT
-239 VVLDETAANEAG
+239 VVLDETASGN
-251 KNIRYAHLGSDMFM
+251 KQLKYAHLGSDMFM

-280 FAFKH
+280 FSFKH

-298 SHWNNAGDEGLSG
+298 SRWNSPGDEGLSG

-369 KVVQNQTS
+369 NVVQNQTS

-409 LNASSIQVKPGQV
+409 LNTSSIQVKPGQV

-447 QMAGTNGTE
+447 QMIGIKGDADNG
-456 KDGSIIRLMGDIELG
+456 DIIRLMGDIELG
-471 TLTSSDANEGDKNAS
+471 TLKGVKKNNGDNSGAS
-486 TLNTG
+486 LDKS
-491 WNLKKAVTLNGGEVI
+491 WIVDKAVTLNGGKVV
-506 VPTNFEWTI
+506 VPADFTWYVDN
-515 GSDATINS
+515 SATINS
-523 DIEIENQGCCDGKNG
+523 DIEIENKGCCKTDNG
-538 KLKIGTNNNN
+538 KLQIGKERNSL
-548 QKTTLNGTIDNYGDI
+548 KVALNGTVDNYGDI
-563 VFEQNSATVATKNVT
+563 DFVVPANTTIATKNVT

-594 GKTNYANITI
+594 GKTNYATITI
-604 NPLTEVNLE
+604 NPLTQVDLK

-621 EFTIE
+621 EFTIN
-626 AEGENASDNDGLLTL
+626 AVGNNASDHDGLLNL
-641 DKNASITNNYYLTN
+641 DSNASITNNYYLTN
-655 AGNINNGGKI
+655 AGNINNNGGKLV
-665 NNEAEGWIIDRISS
+665 NEKDGWIIDRISAA
-679 QFGLNPVV
+679 FGVTQPV

-701 RLDRALSAKMEKL
+701 RLNDALAKSL
-714 TTRVRII
+714 TTRVRFI
-721 GFSNEMRATEN
+721 SNDAQIN
-732 TDMAKNLYDAKDAN
+732 AVAGNMAEELYKNNVDASN
-746 FAKGAKYGD
+746 CGGYGSNVG
-755 ETYANAAFDIS
+755 YNKAAYDIS
-766 GINRPNVDFEI
+766 GLQAPNIDFEI
-777 DKRTYTNGEAIR
+777 AAKTTNGYATDVIR
-789 LYSKSGNSN
+789 LYSKDGSAS
-798 EGAGQDVKIGK
+798 EGAGSDVKIGK
-809 LIITKGSLDVPNFV
+809 LILTSGWLDVPNFT
-823 KWDGKKYV
+823 KFNGKVYE
-831 DATFEV
+831 DATFEME
-837 KSIIVDGEKAYAS
+837 SIEVNGEEVQESK
-850 QLQGKNITVNQNVE
+850 LQGKIITVNGDIK
-864 VLQMKDEKQALTFG
+864 VLKMKGESDDILTIG
-878 GIKVGTSKTYELTN
+878 GIVQSGTNGSYELTKL
-892 VKVGG
+892 KVGG
-897 NYIVGS
+897 NFVVGS
-903 NEKKEVA
+903 TEKEDKAAV
-910 GTAFN
+910 AFN
-915 NNNTTDIKGSF
+915 NNNTTDVKGSF
-926 SLYENGSCDI
+926 SLYKNGTCDI
-936 KVATATGIDNWGA
+936 KVATGTGIDNQIAKVW
-949 YVSASGLAID
+949 ASSLPID
-959 LGKWLNGNKIVTGE
+959 EGKWANSSKVSLGE
-973 HPLWDAK
+973 HPLW

>member
-1 MKTKLYFAALALP
+1 MKNKLLLATLALP

-23 DFETVSPNQ
+23 DFETASQNQ
-32 GANGEL
+32 SANGEL
-38 VEVGPGFAISASK
+38 VEVGPGFAISANK
-51 AGGDAATRGMW
+51 TGGDATTKGMW
-62 IEAMNGTKKTLN
+62 IEAQNGTILN

-80 YVLNE
+80 YVHDEQNSQ
-85 TGTGYDAVRDE
+85 YDAVRDE

-144 LKNDLSW
+144 LKDDLRWDS
-151 GGTPADRYKLKDG
+151 DRYNLKDG
-164 NKLKDNALELLE
+164 NKLTNALDLL
-176 GQYKAEGNQY
+176 GAQNKYKAEGNQY

-226 AGAVLAHSPKDVT
+226 AGAVLAHSPEEVT
-239 VVLDETAANEAG
+239 VLLDETTGGTAG
-251 KNIRYAHLGSDMFM
+251 NIRYAHLGSEMFM
-265 YAYAPGLVG
+265 YAYAPDLVG

-285 LSGLIRVKAKADF
+285 LSGLICVKAKADF
-298 SHWNNAGDEGLSG
+298 SHWNSPSDEGLSG

-447 QMAGTNGTE
+447 QMIGIKGDANNG
-456 KDGSIIRLMGDIELG
+456 DIIRLMGDIELG
-471 TLTSSDANEGDKNAS
+471 TLKGVKKNDGDNSGAS
-486 TLNTG
+486 LDKS
-491 WNLKKAVTLNGGEVI
+491 WIVDKAVTLNGGKVV
-506 VPTNFEWTI
+506 VPADFTWYVDN
-515 GSDATINS
+515 SATINS
-523 DIEIENQGCCDGKNG
+523 DIEIENKGCCKTDNG
-538 KLKIGTNNNN
+538 KLQIGKERNSL
-548 QKTTLNGTIDNYGDI
+548 KVALNGTVDNYGDI
-563 VFEQNSATVATKNVT
+563 DFVVPANTTIATKNVT

-604 NPLTEVNLE
+604 NTLTQVDLE
-613 GATVVNDA
+613 GATVVNNAD
-621 EFTIE
+621 INIL
-626 AEGENASDNDGLLTL
+626 AEGNNASNNDGRLNL
-641 DKNASITNNYYLTN
+641 DKDAQITNHHNLSN
-655 AGNINNGGKI
+655 AGNINNNGGKLL
-665 NNEAEGWIIDRISS
+665 NEADGWIIDRISA
-679 QFGLNPVV
+679 QFGVTQPV

-701 RLDRALSAKMEKL
+701 RLNYALNKSL
-714 TTRVRII
+714 TTRVRFI
-721 GFSNEMRATEN
+721 SLEAQ
-732 TDMAKNLYDAKDAN
+732 AN
-746 FAKGAKYGD
+746 VTNDKYGD
-755 ETYANAAFDIS
+755 ESYTRAAFDIS
-766 GINRPNVDFEI
+766 GIQKPNVDFEVA
-777 DKRTYTNGEAIR
+777 KEGFESGEAIR
-789 LYSKSGNSN
+789 LYSRDGSIT
-798 EGAGQDVKIGK
+798 EGAGNDVVIGN
-809 LIITKGSLDVPNFV
+809 LIITSGALDVVNFT
-823 KWDGKKYV
+823 KYDTTKRDYV
-831 DATFEV
+831 DATLKV
-837 KSIIVDGEKAYAS
+837 KNIIVDGEKAYS
-850 QLQGKNITVNQNVE
+850 SNLMVKNIEVSENVE
-864 VLQMKDEKQALTFG
+864 VLNMYDNAQQLTIG
-878 GIKVGTSKTYELTN
+878 GIVPTSATKGSFELTN
-892 VKVGG
+892 MKVSG
-897 NYIVGS
+897 NFVVGS
-903 NEKKEVA
+903 TDKEEVA
-910 GTAFN
+910 AVAFN
-915 NNNTTDIKGSF
+915 NNNTTDIMGSF
-926 SLYENGSCDI
+926 SLYENAKCDI
-936 KVATATGIDNWGA
+936 KVATSTGIDNWA
-949 YVSASGLAID
+949 AEVWASSIAVD
-959 LGKWLNGNKIVTGE
+959 TENNWVNGTKVKVGE
-973 HPLWDAK
+973 HPLFQ

>member
-1 MKTKLYFAALALP
+1 MP

-23 DFETVSPNQ
+23 DFETASQPQ

-51 AGGDAATRGMW
+51 GGNEAATRGQW
-62 IEAMNGTKKTLN
+62 IEAQNGTDKFLN

-80 YVLNE
+80 YVYND
-85 TGTGYDAVRDE
+85 TKKDYDAVRDE

-144 LKNDLSW
+144 LKDDLSW
-151 GGTPADRYKLKDG
+151 DSDRYNLTDG
-164 NKLKDNALELLE
+164 NKLTNALDLLDA
-176 GQYKAEGNQY
+176 QNKYKAEGNQY
-186 LATIG
+186 LATID

-226 AGAVLAHSPKDVT
+226 AGAVLAHSPKNVT
-239 VVLDETAANEAG
+239 VVLDETASGN
-251 KNIRYAHLGSDMFM
+251 KQLKYAHLGSDMFM

-280 FAFKH
+280 FSFKH

-298 SHWNNAGDEGLSG
+298 SRWNSPGDEGLSG

-369 KVVQNQTS
+369 NVVQNQTS

-409 LNASSIQVKPGQV
+409 LNTSSIQVKPGQV

-447 QMAGTNGTE
+447 QMIGIKGDADNG
-456 KDGSIIRLMGDIELG
+456 DIIRLMGDIELG
-471 TLTSSDANEGDKNAS
+471 TLKGVKKNNGDNSGAS
-486 TLNTG
+486 LDKS
-491 WNLKKAVTLNGGEVI
+491 WIVDKAVTLNGGKVV
-506 VPTNFEWTI
+506 VPADFTWYVDN
-515 GSDATINS
+515 SATINS
-523 DIEIENQGCCDGKNG
+523 DIEIENKGCCKTDNG
-538 KLKIGTNNNN
+538 KLQIGKERNSL
-548 QKTTLNGTIDNYGDI
+548 KVALNGTVDNYGDI
-563 VFEQNSATVATKNVT
+563 DFVVPANTTIATKNVT

-594 GKTNYANITI
+594 GKTNYATITI
-604 NPLTEVNLE
+604 NPLTQVDLK

-621 EFTIE
+621 EFTI
-626 AEGENASDNDGLLTL
+626 NAVGDNSSNEDGLLNL
-641 DKNASITNNYYLTN
+641 DNNASITNNYYLTN
-655 AGNINNGGKI
+655 AGNINNKGGKLV
-665 NNEAEGWIIDRISS
+665 NEKDGWIIDRISA
-679 QFGLNPVV
+679 QFGETQPV
-687 NNGGQYVCEVNGQT
+687 NNGGQYVCEVNGQS
-701 RLDRALSAKMEKL
+701 RLNYALKKSL
-714 TTRVRII
+714 TTRVRFI
-721 GFSNEMRATEN
+721 GQEAQPSTESADMAAELYKTEN
-732 TDMAKNLYDAKDAN
+732 KGVKCNSYGENKNYSR
-746 FAKGAKYGD
+746 
-755 ETYANAAFDIS
+755 AAFDIT
-766 GINRPNVDFEI
+766 GVNKPNVDFEI
-777 DKRTYTNGEAIR
+777 AKGSNYNSSPIR
-789 LYSKSGNSN
+789 FYSKSD
-798 EGAGQDVKIGK
+798 EGLDVSIGR
-809 LIITKGSLDVPNFV
+809 LIITSGRLDVPNFV
-823 KWDGKKYV
+823 KYDYTLKAYV
-831 DATFEV
+831 DAVFNI
-837 KSIIVDGEKAYAS
+837 KSITVDGENAYS
-850 QLQGKNITVNQNVE
+850 SKLQVKNINVTGNVD
-864 VLQMKDEKQALTFG
+864 VLQMNDKNQALTIG
-878 GIKVGTSKTYELTN
+878 GINDANTKSYELTN

-897 NYIVGS
+897 NFVVGS
-903 NEKKEVA
+903 TEKGEVA
-910 GTAFN
+910 GVAFN
-915 NNNTTDIKGSF
+915 NNNTTDIKGNF
-926 SLYENGSCDI
+926 SLYENATCDI
-936 KVATATGIDNWGA
+936 KVATSTSVDNWA
-949 YVSASGLAID
+949 AEVWTSGLSVDQGTWA
-959 LGKWLNGNKIVTGE
+959 NGSKVKVGE
-973 HPLWDAK
+973 HPLWEAE

>member
-1 MKTKLYFAALALP
+1 MKNKLLLATLALP

-23 DFETVSPNQ
+23 DFETVSQPQ

-51 AGGDAATRGMW
+51 GGNEAATRGQW
-62 IEAMNGTKKTLN
+62 IEAQNGTSKFLN

-80 YVLNE
+80 YVYNDKK
-85 TGTGYDAVRDE
+85 TPAGYNAVRDE

-133 CEPHEILNGYE
+133 CDNSIVNGYE
-144 LKNDLSW
+144 LKDALSW
-151 GGTPADRYKLKDG
+151 KSSNRYELNDGDKLSST
-164 NKLKDNALELLE
+164 ALELLK

-186 LATIG
+186 LANIG
-191 GQSRNLNSAFFRTP
+191 GTNRNLNSAFFRTP

-226 AGAVLAHSPKDVT
+226 AGAVLAHSPEEVT
-239 VVLDETAANEAG
+239 VLLDETANNESD

-298 SHWNNAGDEGLSG
+298 SRWNNPGDEGLSG

-369 KVVQNQTS
+369 NVVQNQTS

-447 QMAGTNGTE
+447 QMIGIKGDANNG
-456 KDGSIIRLMGDIELG
+456 DIIRLMGDIELG
-471 TLTSSDANEGDKNAS
+471 TLKGVKKNDGDNSGAS
-486 TLNTG
+486 LDKS
-491 WNLKKAVTLNGGEVI
+491 WIVDKAVTLNGGKVV
-506 VPTNFEWTI
+506 VPADFTWYVDN
-515 GSDATINS
+515 SATINS
-523 DIEIENQGCCDGKNG
+523 DIEIENKGCCKTDNG
-538 KLKIGTNNNN
+538 KLQIGKERNSL
-548 QKTTLNGTIDNYGDI
+548 KVALNGTVDNYGDI
-563 VFEQNSATVATKNVT
+563 DFVVPANTTIATKNVT

-604 NPLTEVNLE
+604 NTLTQVDLE
-613 GATVVNDA
+613 GATVVNNAD
-621 EFTIE
+621 INIL
-626 AEGENASDNDGLLTL
+626 AEGNNASNNDGRLNL
-641 DKNASITNNYYLTN
+641 DKDAQITNHHNLSN
-655 AGNINNGGKI
+655 AGNINNNGGKLL
-665 NNEAEGWIIDRISS
+665 NEADGWIIDRISA
-679 QFGLNPVV
+679 QFGVTQPV

-701 RLDRALSAKMEKL
+701 RLNYALNKSL
-714 TTRVRII
+714 TTRVRFI
-721 GFSNEMRATEN
+721 SLEAQ
-732 TDMAKNLYDAKDAN
+732 AN
-746 FAKGAKYGD
+746 VTNDKYGD
-755 ETYANAAFDIS
+755 ESYTRAAFDIS
-766 GINRPNVDFEI
+766 GIQKPNVDFEVA
-777 DKRTYTNGEAIR
+777 KEGFESGEAIR
-789 LYSKSGNSN
+789 LYSRDGSIT
-798 EGAGQDVKIGK
+798 EGAGNDVVIGN
-809 LIITKGSLDVPNFV
+809 LIITSGALDVVNFT
-823 KWDGKKYV
+823 KYDTTKRDYV
-831 DATFEV
+831 DATLKV
-837 KSIIVDGEKAYAS
+837 KNIIVDGEKAYS
-850 QLQGKNITVNQNVE
+850 SNLMVKNIEVSENVE
-864 VLQMKDEKQALTFG
+864 VLNMYDNAQQLTIG
-878 GIKVGTSKTYELTN
+878 GIVPTSATKGSFELTN
-892 VKVGG
+892 MKVSG
-897 NYIVGS
+897 NFVVGS
-903 NEKKEVA
+903 TDKEEVA
-910 GTAFN
+910 AVAFN
-915 NNNTTDIKGSF
+915 NNNTTDIMGSF
-926 SLYENGSCDI
+926 SLYENAKCDI
-936 KVATATGIDNWGA
+936 KVATSTGIDNWA
-949 YVSASGLAID
+949 AEVWASSIAVD
-959 LGKWLNGNKIVTGE
+959 TENNWVNGTKVKVGE
-973 HPLWDAK
+973 HPLFQ